1 MGLGHVRAAIV
12 KLIKGAE
19 RTAEKLEALGKQAE
33 EISEKQKI
41 ARENKQQKGELRKVK
56 VPAR

>member
-1 MGLGHVRAAIV
+1 MRAARV